1 MNRFLAPKQHP
12 LILGHRGVPKLH
24 QENTLAGVLRAI
36 DLGIDGVEVDVFLT
50 RDDRVVLF
58 HDTDPERL
66 TGVTG
71 DIRKMTWDEVSQLR
85 IKQAVSMGQGADGNE
100 RVVFYPSE
108 ERIPLM
114 EEVLAEVGDRLV
126 MNIELKPPAGPW
138 DRGLGARVADLV
150 RAAGCQDQV
159 IVTSFDL
166 FKLKAVEK
174 AWPALHS
181 GFAYDDDFA
190 NLYRDWLN
198 RLPLL
203 ADDGAANAE
212 TTIMRLMEKNVI
224 GRKAGSTVVGAEYTL
239 INAATVEHFRALG
252 MAIGAYTLLPLD
264 TRNVQQPLSHAEGLA
279 EAQRLIDLGVDWIE
293 TDDPSAVQAL
303 LG

>member
-1 MNRFLAPKQHP
+1 MNRFLAPKQRP
-12 LILGHRGVPKLH
+12 LILGHRGVPALH

-36 DLGIDGVEVDVFLT
+36 ELGIDGVEFDVFLT
-50 RDDRVVLF
+50 RDERVVLF
-58 HDTDPERL
+58 HDAETERL
-66 TGVTG
+66 CGVAG
-71 DIRKMTWDEVSQLR
+71 QIQDMTWDEVSRLR
-85 IKQAVSMGQGADGNE
+85 IQQAVSMGQGADGQAQ
-100 RVVFYPSE
+100 VVFYSKT
-108 ERIPLM
+108 ERIPLL

-138 DRGLGARVADLV
+138 DRDLGARVAEIV

-166 FKLKAVEK
+166 FKLRALEA
-174 AWPALHS
+174 AWPELHS

-190 NLYRDWLN
+190 NLYRSWIN
-198 RLPLL
+198 RLPLIG
-203 ADDGAANAE
+203 DGEVANAE
-212 TTIMRLMEKNVI
+212 ASIMRLMERNLI

-239 INAATVEHFRALG
+239 IDAGTVRRFHDRG

-264 TRNVQQPLSHAEGLA
+264 TRNVQRPLTRSAGLA